1 MNIKQLNRR
10 SFLKISTVAGGGVM
24 IGLYTGAASEALGQG
39 RGPGGPGGPG
49 GAAAPNPNVFI
60 TINPDNTFTII
71 AKNPETGQGMRNAL
85 PMMIADELDVDW
97 KQVKVQQADLD
108 AAKYGSQIEGGSTAI
123 PSNYAQ
129 MRQIGAAGRLLMVKT
144 AAATWGVTEDGITTG
159 AGVVTHAASKR
170 TATYASLAS
179 KAATTPLP
187 AIADINVALK
197 DPKNFKIMGKPVPG
211 VDNLKI
217 VTGQPAFSVD
227 VAFPNMLYAV
237 FEKCPVFNGKVM
249 SANVDDIKKMPGIK
263 HVFVVEAGTPAPGG
277 RGGPA
282 NASQTTLSSGVA
294 IVSDSWWMANN
305 ARKSLKVV
313 WDEGAVAVESTE
325 GYKTQGK
332 KMSAEQANAAP
343 AGGNRGNAANGSI
356 DTAFQ
361 SAAKTIEAEYYFPL
375 LSHAPLE
382 PQNSTAHFKDGK
394 LEIWSPSQIPG
405 TANPATAAGIT
416 GADITM
422 HLVRAGGGFGR
433 RLTSEYDIE
442 VAKIARLVSEERVKA
457 GLPTVPVKLLWSR
470 EDDLAHDDYRPAGYH
485 FFKAGLDASGKLVAF
500 RDWVASTASVAPSGE
515 FPSGFVPNF
524 QVSTGNVTPFT
535 IPTGAMRAPSTNGIS
550 YVMQSFV
557 DEIAVAAG
565 KDPLQYR
572 LDMLNSPVAAPAGA
586 AGARGGAPAPAGP
599 TPGFGG
605 AVLATGANAP
615 FNAARAR
622 GVLEKVREMSNWT
635 TRRAS
640 LPKGTGMGVAFQ
652 YAHSGYVA
660 YVVEVT
666 VSNDNKVKVNNA
678 WAAVDVGYQVFNP
691 SQAQNLV
698 QGGFVEGMSHAM
710 AWEIT
715 IDKGR
720 VTQKNFGEYQP
731 TRMAQVP
738 AKIEIEFLKTNFT
751 PTGLGEP
758 SLPPS
763 VPAITNAIYAAT
775 GTRIRS
781 VPMMKQ
787 GYSWAT

>member
-24 IGLYTGAASEALGQG
+24 IGLYSGTAKKVLGQG
-39 RGPGGPGGPG
+39 GRGGPG
-49 GAAAPNPNVFI
+49 GAAAPNPNVYI
-60 TINPDNTFTII
+60 TIKPNNTFTII
-71 AKNPETGQGMRNAL
+71 AKNPETGQGMKNAL
-85 PMMIADELDVDW
+85 PMMIADEFDVDW
-97 KQVKVQQADLD
+97 KQVEVQQADLD
-108 AAKYGSQIEGGSTAI
+108 AMKYGSQIEGGSTAI
-123 PSNYAQ
+123 PSNYNP
-129 MRQIGAAGRLLMVKT
+129 MRQVGAAGRLLMVKS
-144 AAATWGVTEDGITTG
+144 AAANWNVPESELTTA
-159 AGVVTHAASKR
+159 AGVVTHAASRR
-170 TATYASLAS
+170 TATYASLSA
-179 KAATTPLP
+179 KAATLPLP
-187 AIADINVALK
+187 AVPEITAALK

-211 VDNLKI
+211 IDNPGI
-217 VTGQPAFSVD
+217 VTGQPVFSID
-227 VAFPNMLYAV
+227 KTFPNMLYAV

-249 SANVDDIKKMPGIK
+249 SANVDDIKKLPGIK

-325 GYKTQGK
+325 GYKNQGK
-332 KMSAEQANAAP
+332 TMAATQANAAP
-343 AGGNRGNAANGSI
+343 AGGNRAGAAPPVNI
-356 DTAFQ
+356 DTVFQ
-361 SAAKTIEAEYYFPL
+361 SAAKVIEQEYYFPL

-382 PQNSTAHFKDGK
+382 PMNSTAHFKDGK

-416 GADITM
+416 GGDITM

-457 GLPTVPVKLLWSR
+457 GLPTVPVKLIWSR

-485 FFKAGLDASGKLVAF
+485 FFKAGIDASGKLIAF

-535 IPTGAMRAPSTNGIS
+535 IPTGAMRAPSTNGVS
-550 YVMQSFV
+550 FVMQSII

-565 KDPLQYR
+565 KDPLEYR
-572 LDMLNSPVAAPAGA
+572 LDLLNNPVAPAA
-586 AGARGGAPAPAGP
+586 AGGRGGAQAPAAGP
-599 TPGFGG
+599 TPGFGD

-622 GVLEKVREMSNWT
+622 GVLEKVRTMSNWT

-666 VSNDNKVKVNNA
+666 VAAGNKVKINNV
-678 WAAVDVGYQVFNP
+678 WAAVDIGYQVFNP
-691 SQAQNLV
+691 SQAMNLV

-720 VTQKNFGEYQP
+720 VTQKNFGEYPP

-738 AKIEIEFLKTNFT
+738 AKIEVEFLKTNFT

-763 VPAITNAIYAAT
+763 VPAITNAIFAAS
-775 GTRIRS
+775 GTRIRT

-787 GYSWAT
+787 GFSWAT